1 MCTNDEPGYNKK
13 YYQKAKHIIFSVDNV
28 TLIGGSDPSE
38 GDVHIDGVPIY
49 RGSWDLKDAWVL
61 CKQLGWHGVHDME
74 NFGTQSRYYIY
85 GYFNCLGNEKSIL
98 SCGKSKYIDRGSL
111 RNDAAA
117 VKCIKHDEGTDLTI
131 QNENNSTS
139 EGLVYVNG
147 RPVCD
152 NEWEGNDAKV
162 TCNQLGFKY
171 VKHIIGKSF
180 GGSVELPFSMIDVQ
194 CSGDEHL
201 LSDCVHRQVDESSYC
216 NENNGA
222 GVHCINIEK
231 GNLKVTES
239 LYHWLLQKIRCHQ
252 LEGRL
257 LQRVMSLYL
266 MSLFVIIMDIVLG
279 IGMKLQLFAEILDTT
294 MSSRSQGTHILVKFL
309 TGTCTAPDIYLVMV
323 EKKLLL
329 IVIHTLIINTPAL
342 KQQELE

>member
-1 MCTNDEPGYNKK
+1 
-13 YYQKAKHIIFSVDNV
+13 
-28 TLIGGSDPSE
+28 
-38 GDVHIDGVPIY
+38 
-49 RGSWDLKDAWVL
+49 
-61 CKQLGWHGVHDME
+61 ME
-74 NFGTQSRYYIY
+74 NFGTQSRYYRY
-85 GYFNCLGNEKSIL
+85 GHFKCLGNEKSIL
-98 SCGKSKYIDRGSL
+98 SCRKSKHIDIGSL

-117 VKCIKHDEGTDLTI
+117 VKCIKHDEGTNLTI

-201 LSDCVHRQVDESSYC
+201 LSDCVHRQVNESSYC

-222 GVHCINIEK
+222 GVHCSNIEK

-239 LYHWLLQKIRCHQ
+239 LYYWLL
-252 LEGRL
+252 
-257 LQRVMSLYL
+257 
-266 MSLFVIIMDIVLG
+266 
-279 IGMKLQLFAEILDTT
+279 
-294 MSSRSQGTHILVKFL
+294 
-309 TGTCTAPDIYLVMV
+309 
-323 EKKLLL
+323 
-329 IVIHTLIINTPAL
+329 
-342 KQQELE
+342 